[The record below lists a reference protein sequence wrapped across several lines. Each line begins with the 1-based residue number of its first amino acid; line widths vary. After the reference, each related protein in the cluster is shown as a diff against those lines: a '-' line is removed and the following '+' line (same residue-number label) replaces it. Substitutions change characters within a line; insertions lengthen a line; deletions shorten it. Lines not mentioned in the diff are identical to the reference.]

1 VPPAAGEF
9 HVRLFSDVKLRF
21 LKRVCPHT
29 VRFWL
34 KTADDRLV
42 APQTLS
48 VVFTV
53 VVPRVDVAE
62 AALSVPCATR
72 LVAVSVDAVVVPRA
86 EVPVTVSAPTFVVP
100 NVDVPVTPSVPVD
113 VSEVPLIDCPSTRVS
128 VDTPVTFSVDETTAV
143 VRFVCPVTPSVP
155 GVVIDEA
162 VRAPVPVV
170 PSVDV
175 PVTPRVV
182 GILTAL
188 SVAVPDEFMVPD
200 E

>member
-1 VPPAAGEF
+1 
-9 HVRLFSDVKLRF
+9 
-21 LKRVCPHT
+21 
-29 VRFWL
+29 
-34 KTADDRLV
+34 
-42 APQTLS
+42 LS

-53 VVPRVDVAE
+53 VVPRVDVAD

-86 EVPVTVSAPTFVVP
+86 EVPVTVRAPTTFVVP
-100 NVDVPVTPSVPVD
+100 NDDVPVTFSPPVD
-113 VSEVPLIDCPSTRVS
+113 ASEVPLICPASTLAS
-128 VDTPVTFSVDETTAV
+128 VDTPVTFSVDERIAD

-170 PSVDV
+170 PRVDV

-188 SVAVPDEFMVPD
+188 SVAVPPEFMVPD